1 MDTIK
6 RILWKYRWKNFT
18 LRKALAVYI
27 FIGFITAIVCSIVFI
42 IFFEN
47 WKDMVFQV
55 NDVQGV
61 EMILHKGNYEVITA
75 EGGSL
80 PQNITNQIKLLDFL
94 EVVFVLLCGGG
105 TILCVSHLYY
115 KRKLEE
121 PLRILKRE
129 MEFIG
134 RDDLS
139 FDCSYVSNDEMGQ
152 ICQGFNGMRKQ
163 LIKNQGNLWELMESQ
178 RELNAA
184 FAHDI
189 RTPLTV
195 MKGYIQMLLQFYPSG
210 KLSEE
215 KLVEMLLMLQKQAE
229 RMEQFSLTMK
239 EIHTMEEWQVKRK
252 PLTMRELVDQINVTL
267 QGLPKD
273 GKEIQLHVN
282 IQENKEELIC
292 DKNLIQ
298 EVVDNLLIN
307 ALRYAKKEVDVF
319 IQREEEGIYIYVKD
333 DGDGFTKEALMKAAR
348 PYFSTTEGHFGLGLT
363 ICQTLCKKHGGELE
377 VLNSIEGGGIVSVYF
392 MTI

>member
-6 RILWKYRWKNFT
+6 KLLQKYKWKSFM
-18 LRKALAVYI
+18 LRKVLAVYI
-27 FIGFITAIVCSIVFI
+27 FVGFITAIVWSSVFI
-42 IFFEN
+42 IFFES
-47 WKDMVFQV
+47 WKNFVFQV
-55 NDVQGV
+55 NGVHGV
-61 EMILHKGNYEVITA
+61 EMLLHKGNYEVITA
-75 EGGSL
+75 EGDSL
-80 PQNITNQIKLLDFL
+80 SEKIKSQIMLLDFL
-94 EVVFVLLCGGG
+94 EVVFVLLCGCG

-139 FDCSYVSNDEMGQ
+139 FDCSYISNDEMGQ
-152 ICQGFNGMRKQ
+152 ICQAFNGMRKQ

-189 RTPLTV
+189 RNPLTV
-195 MKGYIQMLLQFYPSG
+195 MKGYIQMLLQFYPTG
-210 KLSEE
+210 KLSED
-215 KLVEMLLMLQKQAE
+215 KLVETLLMLQKQIE

-239 EIHTMEEWQVKRK
+239 EIHVMEEWRVNRQ
-252 PLTMRELVDQINVTL
+252 PLLMKELVQQIDVTL
-267 QGLPKD
+267 QGLPKE
-273 GKEIQLHVN
+273 GKEIYLHVD
-282 IQENKEELIC
+282 IHKDKDELIC

-307 ALRYAKKEVDVF
+307 ALRYAKKEVNVF
-319 IQREEEGIYIYVKD
+319 IQREEEGLYIYVKD
-333 DGDGFTKEALMKAAR
+333 DGDGFTKEALMKAER

-377 VLNSIEGGGIVSVYF
+377 VLNSIEGGAIVSVYF